1 MGGRVR
7 IAPAAEPFARFGE
20 LLECAG
26 RELSAECFPEPNA
39 MSLATVGED
48 GQPANRILLLKSF
61 DQRGFVFYT
70 NFEGRKGGELLSHPK
85 AALCFHWPP
94 LETQI
99 RIEGIAQPV
108 SPAEADAYFSSRPRA
123 SQIGAWVSL
132 QSQPIVQEGDL
143 DRRLSQF
150 EQKFAGQDV
159 PRPPHWSGFRVVP
172 HRIEFWFG
180 GPNRLHDRQLYVR
193 VTDGDADVWHVQTLY
208 P

>member
-1 MGGRVR
+1 MRT
-7 IAPAAEPFARFGE
+7 APATEPFARFSDIFERAYQE
-20 LLECAG
+20 LPA
-26 RELSAECFPEPNA
+26 ACFPEPNS

-48 GQPANRILLLKSF
+48 GQPSNRIVHLKSF

-70 NFEGRKGGELLSHPK
+70 NFEGRKGRELLSHPK

-99 RIEGIAQPV
+99 RIEGTAHPI
-108 SPAEADAYFSSRPRA
+108 SGLEADAYFASRPRG

-132 QSQPIVQEGDL
+132 QSQPIEREGDME
-143 DRRLSQF
+143 RRLAQF
-150 EQKFAGQDV
+150 QQEFEGREV

-172 HRIEFWFG
+172 DRIEFWFSRA
-180 GPNRLHDRQLYVR
+180 NRLHDRHLYIR
-193 VTDGDADVWHVQTLY
+193 VTDGETDAWHVQTLY